1 MISRRHGLVTWIPVV
16 TLLLFLVPI
25 SAGIIGTVLP
35 AFGYLPAIGGEAFS
49 LLGWQ
54 RLSDYPGIGGAIVM
68 TVFTGFGATVLS
80 FLLAVLFTAACQGTR
95 SFGAVRRLISPLLA
109 VPHAAIALGLA
120 FFLAPSGWMMRIAS
134 PWATGFERPPDIAT
148 APDPYGLV
156 LILALVIKEVPFL
169 FLMLLAALSQIRE
182 KETLAVA
189 RSMGYGP
196 TAAWLKTVLPQ
207 VYPLIRLPV
216 YAVLAYSLSVVD
228 MAAILAPSTNPT
240 LALLILRWFNEPD
253 LAYQFIAAAG
263 SVLQLVIVVGALLV
277 WRVGE
282 LSVAN
287 LCRRWVTGGNRHA
300 GGKGARTFSLMA
312 IIGLFSLGAA
322 GLLSMAIWSLTRR
335 WRFPDAWASEWTMRN
350 WMDRTQ
356 NVEEPLFV
364 TLIVAAAAVAIAVWL
379 VIGCLENEQR
389 NGKRLSSHGLWL
401 LYAPLI
407 VPQIAFLFGLQV
419 LITLAGI
426 EGSWL
431 ALVWSHLLFVLPY
444 VFLSL
449 GDTYRALDERYT
461 RTALCLGTSPAA
473 VFWRVKLPILLSPI
487 LVAAAV
493 GFAVSVGQYLPTV
506 FAGGG
511 RMPTLTTEAVALSSG
526 GDRRMIGVLVVL
538 QTTLPFLAFV
548 LASLVPA
555 WLFRN
560 RRLMKAGA

>member
-1 MISRRHGLVTWIPVV
+1 VISRRHGLVTWIPVV

-80 FLLAVLFTAACQGTR
+80 FLLAVLFTAACHGTR

-277 WRVGE
+277 WRAGE
-282 LSVAN
+282 LSVAY

>member
-80 FLLAVLFTAACQGTR
+80 FLLAVLFTAACHGTR

-277 WRVGE
+277 WRAGE
-282 LSVAN
+282 LSVAY